1 MAENKPDKRPSADTS
16 AANRSVR
23 PELVEGPFA
32 RSTCA
37 STGSAR
43 TAEQTAPKQPEKP
56 KRPRRPREDGWTEAA
71 RRTFLATLRKT
82 GCVRDACRV
91 AAMSSTSAYRLRRRD
106 ADFDARWKAAR
117 THARRGLVAVA
128 HQHAVV
134 GKETLIYRGG
144 VEVERR
150 VTPSDSL
157 LALLIRQGNLTE
169 QDADRLITWEEWQDG
184 VRFDAQGNKIDERDE
199 AEAARKSLDRKLG
212 DMRMKLLARRAKAEE
227 RVETLEARAEI
238 LEAEYK
244 DVDGGE
250 ISGRAARGCGA

>member
-1 MAENKPDKRPSADTS
+1 MSLIYDK
-16 AANRSVR
+16 
-23 PELVEGPFA
+23 VERG
-32 RSTCA
+32 
-37 STGSAR
+37 
-43 TAEQTAPKQPEKP
+43 
-56 KRPRRPREDGWTEAA
+56 
-71 RRTFLATLRKT
+71 
-82 GCVRDACRV
+82 
-91 AAMSSTSAYRLRRRD
+91 RRRGSNRFLVLFVVVFCD
-106 ADFDARWKAAR
+106 KNRENFFYILFAVTERYYCNC
-117 THARRGLVAVA
+117 GL
-128 HQHAVV
+128 
-134 GKETLIYRGG
+134 
-144 VEVERR
+144 
-150 VTPSDSL
+150 TPSDSL

-250 ISGRAARGCGA
+250 ISGRDARG

>member
-1 MAENKPDKRPSADTS
+1 MARKKLDKRPSADTG
-16 AANRSVR
+16 AARQSVR
-23 PELVEGPFA
+23 PELVEGPCA

-43 TAEQTAPKQPEKP
+43 TAEKTSPEQPGKP
-56 KRPRRPREDGWTEAA
+56 KRPRRPREDGWTPVA
-71 RRTFLATLRKT
+71 RKTFLATLRKT

-106 ADFDARWKAAR
+106 ADFDARWKEAR
-117 THARRGLVAVA
+117 AHARRGLVAVA
-128 HQHAVV
+128 HQHAVI

-157 LALLIRQGNLTE
+157 LALLIKQGNLTE

-184 VRFDAQGNKIDERDE
+184 VRFDEQGNKVSSAE
-199 AEAARKSLDRKLG
+199 EAAAVRASLDRKLG
-212 DMRMKLLARRAKAEE
+212 DMAAKLRLRRDREEQALREREARVAA
-227 RVETLEARAEI
+227 LEAK
-238 LEAEYK
+238 Y
-244 DVDGGE
+244 GE
-250 ISGRAARGCGA
+250 G